1 MLRGGV
7 SLWQG
12 AINGGLP
19 STHEKGGEFYNFKM
33 KKHIYSIQ
41 NIHKS
46 TIVAIWRE
54 NMLGYLS
61 ADIICSEK
69 RTVFR
74 RSEARAKL

>member
-1 MLRGGV
+1 MLRDGV
-7 SLWQG
+7 SLRQG

-19 STHEKGGEFYNFKM
+19 TTHEKGGEFYNFKL
-33 KKHIYSIQ
+33 KKHIYSIR

-74 RSEARAKL
+74 RSEARGKL